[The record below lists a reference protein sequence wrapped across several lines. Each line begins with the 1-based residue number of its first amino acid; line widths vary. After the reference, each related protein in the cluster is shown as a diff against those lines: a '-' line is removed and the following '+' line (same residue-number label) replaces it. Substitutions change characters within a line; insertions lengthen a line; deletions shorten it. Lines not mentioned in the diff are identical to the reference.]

1 MPASVHK
8 AALVL
13 DLFSVERPD
22 WGPTEV
28 ADERVEPM
36 VPSME
41 RECCLLQ
48 VQLAG
53 RRLDP

>member
-8 AALVL
+8 AASVL

-28 ADERVEPM
+28 ADELRTFYILEG
-36 VPSME
+36 E
-41 RECCLLQ
+41 
-48 VQLAG
+48 
-53 RRLDP
+53 